1 MLRAV
6 VVLNALASVCLAV
19 TAARADGARD
29 IVERPLV
36 LGAGRFAAE
45 LTVEINL
52 AHNYWA
58 APLSLAPDVWFGA
71 TDALTIGLVHSN
83 RSVDRFAPGGSVCL
97 RTDLIYCDS
106 PYRGSGIDARY
117 LALARGPLSIA
128 PRVRALVRDID
139 PFKPAVTVGA
149 LARWTR
155 GRFAI
160 ETDPYLQL
168 GLANTEDGNRAAVFV
183 PIELAVQPTCRW
195 LLSLHTG
202 WNSEI
207 RGLGDKWHIPVAIGA
222 RARATAHIDVGATLG
237 FATLLGPQNT
247 PKQRVLFVS
256 VSWRP

>member
-1 MLRAV
+1 M
-6 VVLNALASVCLAV
+6 CLAP
-19 TAARADGARD
+19 TAARADGRAHD
-29 IVERPLV
+29 IVKRPIV
-36 LGAGRFAAE
+36 LGAGTFAAE

-52 AHNYWA
+52 AHNYGA

-71 TDALTIGLVHSN
+71 TDALTVGLVHSGD
-83 RSVDRFAPGGSVCL
+83 SVDRFVPGGSLCL
-97 RTDLIYCDS
+97 RTDPLYCAS
-106 PYRGSGIDARY
+106 LYRGSGIDARY
-117 LALARGPLSIA
+117 LAVARRGISIA

-168 GLANTEDGNRAAVFV
+168 GLANTEDGNRAAVVV
-183 PIELAVQPTCRW
+183 PVQLAVQPTCRW
-195 LLSLHTG
+195 LVALDTG
-202 WNSEI
+202 WNSELHLLED
-207 RGLGDKWHIPVAIGA
+207 GWHIPVAIGA
-222 RARATAHIDVGATLG
+222 RARATEHVDVGATLG

-256 VSWRP
+256 VGWRP